1 MEHGYSVLT
10 SLLLY
15 HLAEKNCGNTVDDDC
30 HHVSAQLVKWP
41 DVDSSYCMDWILLL
55 PLPVGGNL
63 PPSGGGLDKNA
74 GNHS

>member
-1 MEHGYSVLT
+1 MEHGYSVHT

-41 DVDSSYCMDWILLL
+41 DVDSSYCMDWIQML
-55 PLPVGGNL
+55 PLPVAICHPQVVDLTKMQAIIHN
-63 PPSGGGLDKNA
+63 
-74 GNHS
+74 